1 MTRQEMERQAVGL
14 ILKQIFDSQQLS
26 TPIYCAEVTSEEV
39 ASELAHILP
48 LLYIWN
54 EAWPAGTITL
64 SVNGAL
70 LGYLMEALVPREDE
84 SFKFIFESVT
94 AALST
99 AVRDSVIEVCEKAG
113 MPPSLLF
120 ADGGGA

>member
-14 ILKQIFDSQQLS
+14 ILN
-26 TPIYCAEVTSEEV
+26 CAEVTSEEV

-54 EAWPAGTITL
+54 EAWPAGTFTL

>member
-1 MTRQEMERQAVGL
+1 
-14 ILKQIFDSQQLS
+14 
-26 TPIYCAEVTSEEV
+26 
-39 ASELAHILP
+39 
-48 LLYIWN
+48 
-54 EAWPAGTITL
+54 
-64 SVNGAL
+64 
-70 LGYLMEALVPREDE
+70 MEALVPREDE